1 MVSMLQPAQVN
12 AAARFSKFK
21 TCEECV
27 AAGLGW
33 SEAKKKCGGYA
44 TKTCR
49 SVPSPKQKK
58 KKKTKN
64 SIKQSAHLEQRS
76 VPEDDNSDIVL
87 KDILARMKEGSLN
100 IVRSVATSK
109 AGACDPW
116 EKGVC
121 AGSRAQLRVKVVDMD
136 LQGTENVLGRV
147 ELQSYAASLMFRKAS
162 S

>member
-1 MVSMLQPAQVN
+1 MLQPAQVN

-87 KDILARMKEGSLN
+87 KDILARMKVRLN
-100 IVRSVATSK
+100 CTPMLALSWPPFFRVFIGYLCRTRHGTLA
-109 AGACDPW
+109 AC
-116 EKGVC
+116 
-121 AGSRAQLRVKVVDMD
+121 A
-136 LQGTENVLGRV
+136 
-147 ELQSYAASLMFRKAS
+147 
-162 S
+162 